1 MKLNIRHSW
10 ILCFTSIAF
19 IVINLQASYSINNFD
34 VQIPHIIRITENL
47 EETSPVLNSN
57 MTNIGSEEAELIPN
71 LLIKVEDKGDFK
83 NEVLENITKGGFNLI
98 NNESKKYGNNEY
110 LLIEVN
116 DTDTTL
122 KLKRYLDITNP
133 NITSSVLRVLEPF

>member
-1 MKLNIRHSW
+1 MTLNIRHSW

-19 IVINLQASYSINNFD
+19 IVINLQTSYSINNFD

-116 DTDTTL
+116 
-122 KLKRYLDITNP
+122 
-133 NITSSVLRVLEPF
+133 